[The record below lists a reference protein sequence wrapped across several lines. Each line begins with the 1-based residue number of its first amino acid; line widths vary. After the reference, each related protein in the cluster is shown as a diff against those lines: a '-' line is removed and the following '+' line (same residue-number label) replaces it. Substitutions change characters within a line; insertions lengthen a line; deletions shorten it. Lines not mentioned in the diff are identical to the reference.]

1 MTITNLL
8 TKIKIN
14 AKLIIYC
21 LIIIYFLAGIIYSI
35 KLGNNLRYPDEKEY
49 YTLSENLINSF
60 LYTLNGESLTAYR
73 PPVYPFFLAL
83 FRFLGFNIVLLRIV
97 NFALLSIIFLIVH
110 KLLSIKTNE
119 LSSLIFSVLIIIYPV
134 IFYTAGTLYPQVLIT
149 FLIVLILYLLYNN
162 KDFSLSKCIFTG
174 ILFGLLALTSPIL
187 ISTIFVIA
195 VWLYFTMLRHK
206 IKVLIIIFLVSLS
219 VTAIWTVRNYIA
231 FDHFVLIS
239 TNGGI
244 NLLLGN
250 SEYTEPNSGINVNI
264 NKYEKAADHFNEVE
278 QDHYYRNKALKFI
291 LHNKKH
297 SIYLYFQKVL
307 NYFNYKNELY
317 VQSESSNLRNIIML
331 ISYGILLLLFL
342 TRLFFF
348 KRIKMSNLEML
359 IYIIY
364 ISNAFFSA
372 IFFTRIRFRIP
383 FDILLIIALSIFLF
397 NFGRS
402 LNNKLDLFSIKN

>member
-1 MTITNLL
+1 M
-8 TKIKIN
+8 
-14 AKLIIYC
+14 
-21 LIIIYFLAGIIYSI
+21 
-35 KLGNNLRYPDEKEY
+35 
-49 YTLSENLINSF
+49 
-60 LYTLNGESLTAYR
+60 
-73 PPVYPFFLAL
+73 
-83 FRFLGFNIVLLRIV
+83 RIV

-119 LSSLIFSVLIIIYPV
+119 LSSLIFLILIIIYPV
-134 IFYTAGTLYPQVLIT
+134 IFYTAGTLYPQVLIS
-149 FLIVLILYLLYNN
+149 FFIVLILYLLFNN
-162 KDFSLSKCIFTG
+162 KDFSLSKSIFTG

-195 VWLYFTMLRHK
+195 VWIYFTMLRHK

-342 TRLFFF
+342 TRLF
-348 KRIKMSNLEML
+348 
-359 IYIIY
+359 
-364 ISNAFFSA
+364 
-372 IFFTRIRFRIP
+372 
-383 FDILLIIALSIFLF
+383 
-397 NFGRS
+397 S
-402 LNNKLDLFSIKN
+402 LNQLRCQT